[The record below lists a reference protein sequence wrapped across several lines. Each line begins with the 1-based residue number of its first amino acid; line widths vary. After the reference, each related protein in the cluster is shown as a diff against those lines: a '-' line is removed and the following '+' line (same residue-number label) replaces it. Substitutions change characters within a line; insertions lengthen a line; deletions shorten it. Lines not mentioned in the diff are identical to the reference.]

1 MARTRLFFDRNF
13 NENGIKK
20 KDDTTLF
27 ILWDGII
34 SVPEVFNIKP

>member
-1 MARTRLFFDRNF
+1 MVRTRLFFDRSF
-13 NENGIKK
+13 NENGIQK

-34 SVPEVFNIKP
+34 SVREVFNIKP